1 MTLQEFREVVRQAQE
16 EQNRTN
22 LQLSTWLMVEA
33 AELSDHILKEA
44 VYDRK
49 VDEEELVKEIGDVL
63 HFLEIIA
70 QRYNLTLEDAMVH
83 NKIKLQAR
91 GWIK

>member
-1 MTLQEFREVVRQAQE
+1 MTLQEFREIVRQAQE
-16 EQNRTN
+16 GQGRTN

-33 AELSDHILKEA
+33 SELSDHILKEE

-49 VDEEELVKEIGDVL
+49 VDADELIKEIGDVL
-63 HFLEIIA
+63 HFLEILA
-70 QRYNLTLEDAMVH
+70 QRYNLTLEDAMIH